1 MSFMAR
7 KIFYDNNLQTQF
19 EHQGYVV
26 VDLLSPTQVSI
37 LTQLFDEVEG
47 AKGTANSNLNSYEL
61 SFFDKNPEKKKWKF
75 EAINKFLGPI
85 VNKLLNNYKPFII
98 NLFNKQSGLGEVPVH
113 QNWTFVDEEH
123 FTSLSLWCPLQEVS
137 RENGTLEVVPG
148 THKVICNYRGPS
160 IPWVFTKLNQLLI
173 DKYMI
178 PCNLQI
184 GQVVIL
190 DDSIIHYSG
199 VNRSDVDRKAIQ
211 LILKPSETPLIHCYI
226 SNKEK
231 ETINIIDV
239 DDDFFFDF
247 DMWRQPQQ
255 GRNLR
260 HVPYTLQDIDEEQLL
275 HRRRVNLNS

>member
-1 MSFMAR
+1 MAR

-178 PCNLQI
+178 PCNLHI

-226 SNKEK
+226 SNKGK

-247 DMWRQPQQ
+247 DMWKQPQQ

-260 HVPYTLQDIDEEQLL
+260 HVPYTLKDIDEEQLL

>member
-1 MSFMAR
+1 MAR